1 MTAQHPPWDDDDGDF
16 TDFGDPSVPDAFDVY
31 VPAQEPDDTDDPW
44 DAPSQPVDNDDDQV
58 LTLLFTA
65 TNPSGSVSVTV
76 LLDGHILR
84 ADLSPTVTTMTEPQ
98 LAEEISIIAN
108 LARQQARAAQHALVV
123 EFMRRLGHDRV
134 ATRGFLEHELGL
146 PSPETVLAQKAHVF
160 ASRYGDDE

>member
-1 MTAQHPPWDDDDGDF
+1 MTTRHPPWDDDDGDLA
-16 TDFGDPSVPDAFDVY
+16 DIEGPSALDAFDVY
-31 VPAQEPDDTDDPW
+31 VPAGDPDDADDPW
-44 DAPSQPVDNDDDQV
+44 DAPSQAVDNADDEV

-76 LLDGHILR
+76 LLDGHFLR

-123 EFMRRLGHDRV
+123 EFMRTLGHDRV
-134 ATRGFLEHELGL
+134 ATRSFLEHDLGL
-146 PSPETVLAQKAHVF
+146 PSPETVLAQKARVF
-160 ASRYGDDE
+160 AGRYGDDT